1 MTSKVEIIWVGAIR
15 VKAYGFIESAPFGN
29 TTKSC
34 VIPPNPGWARYSSSP
49 PERHWNVRKL
59 RDPIASSR
67 RIKKV
72 RCGPENSQDTFR
84 SIDSHLRLRRYVRL
98 SYALRLVRLCVRA
111 RHLTYDG
118 ADRNSRSLLRRLWHP
133 CRIVQH
139 PKVLPRIAEASLP
152 PARIFKSLPPPG
164 QRSFASGSTNNR
176 YSRQQLLL
184 HRRISSLCPLAVF
197 AHYPPKYVSPGPP
210 VQPRPTPPD
219 ASPASHCTPVLAPGQ
234 R

>member
-84 SIDSHLRLRRYVRL
+84 SIDSHLRSRRYVRL
-98 SYALRLVRLCVRA
+98 SYALRPVRLCVRA
-111 RHLTYDG
+111 RHLTCAG
-118 ADRNSRSLLRRLWHP
+118 ADHKLRSLQRRLWHP

-139 PKVLPRIAEASLP
+139 PNVLPRIAEASLP
-152 PARIFKSLPPPG
+152 PARIFILTY
-164 QRSFASGSTNNR
+164 F
-176 YSRQQLLL
+176 RQQLRLPQ
-184 HRRISSLCPLAVF
+184 RVSSLRLVMVL
-197 AHYPPKYVSPGPP
+197 AHYPPKYVSLALTGQPG
-210 VQPRPTPPD
+210 PTPPD
-219 ASPASHCTPVLAPGQ
+219 ASPASHYTPAHEPG
-234 R
+234 RR

>member
-152 PARIFKSLPPPG
+152 PARIFKLLLLPG
-164 QRSFASGSTNNR
+164 QRSIAFGTIKNR
-176 YSRQQLLL
+176 CSRQQLLL
-184 HRRISSLCPLAVF
+184 HRGISVLRLRALF
-197 AHYPPKYVSPGPP
+197 APDPPKYVSLARMVQPGP
-210 VQPRPTPPD
+210 TPLD
-219 ASPASHCTPVLAPGQ
+219 ASPASHYTPVHAPG
-234 R
+234 RK